1 VADPHTMTPTT
12 LRARP
17 PRTRRAAPVVVAAML
32 LAGASALGVGSSEA
46 QSELEEREQVQA
58 EQAAA
63 AADLETATAQDAELE
78 TALAAL
84 TDQVRTQEALV
95 DRAEQAVTAAEAE
108 VVAAENRVVEQQA
121 EIDELRTEVQ
131 DTAVEAYIDPAQDV
145 LSQVLASEDVSEAAR
160 REALMGNVL
169 TRQQDQLDE
178 LAGIEEDLVIA
189 EEDAELA
196 RTEVE
201 EQRQVVT
208 DELADLEATK
218 AEQERVQAALDQ
230 RITDLQSEIDALEA
244 SEDEL
249 TAIINARA
257 STSSGSSGGGGAS
270 GPGGS
275 VDAPPSASGL
285 IWPTSGPVTSPYGQ
299 RWGRLHAGIDI
310 GAPTGNPIYASN
322 SGTVIMGCGSGYGN
336 CVLID
341 HGGGFITLYAHQSQV
356 FVSDG
361 QQVSR
366 GQNIGLV
373 GCTGSC
379 TGPHL
384 HYETRVNGSAQNPM
398 NYLP

>member
-1 VADPHTMTPTT
+1 MTSPPSATAGVTPHR
-12 LRARP
+12 L
-17 PRTRRAAPVVVAAML
+17 APAVVAL
-32 LAGASALGVGSSEA
+32 LLVGSGALGIGPSSA

-63 AADLETATAQDAELE
+63 ASDLETATAQDTELE
-78 TALAAL
+78 EALAAL
-84 TDQVRTQEALV
+84 TTQVRTQEALV
-95 DRAEQAVTAAEAE
+95 ERTEQAVAAAEAE
-108 VVAAENRVVEQQA
+108 VVAAEQDVVEQQA
-121 EIDELRTEVQ
+121 EIETLRGEVQ
-131 DTAVEAYIDPAQDV
+131 ETAVEAYIEPGNDV
-145 LSQVLASEDVSEAAR
+145 LAQVLASEDLGEAAR
-160 REALMGNVL
+160 REALIGNVV
-169 TRQQDQLDE
+169 TRQQDLLDE
-178 LAGIEEDLVIA
+178 LAGIEEDLMIA
-189 EEDAELA
+189 EESAELA
-196 RTEVE
+196 RVEVE
-201 EQRQVVT
+201 EQRQQVT
-208 DELADLEATK
+208 EELADLEATK

-230 RITDLQSEIDALEA
+230 RIEDLQAEIDALEA

-257 STSSGSSGGGGAS
+257 STAPSGGG

-310 GAPTGNPIYASN
+310 GAPTGNPIYAAN

-341 HGGGFITLYAHQSQV
+341 HGGGFITLYAHQSAV
-356 FVSDG
+356 YVNDG

-366 GQNIGLV
+366 GDNIGLV

-384 HYETRVNGSAQNPM
+384 HFETRINGSPQNPM